1 MRGLRQDDGSGL
13 TYQLVAWSALLAV
26 QWVDPGTESWMLF
39 FVLYPQMWAMVRV
52 RLAAAGTLVT
62 LVAFGVLRFVQSG
75 FDRTT
80 LGPILVTS
88 LVVGFAISLFQAM
101 TQIQEFTLAFVPKV
115 VAVGVALIVS
125 GNWMLHTLMDF
136 TIDLFDRIPSL
147 LS

>member
-1 MRGLRQDDGSGL
+1 MTDSSILDIAFA
-13 TYQLVAWSALLAV
+13 T
-26 QWVDPGTESWMLF
+26 M
-39 FVLYPQMWAMVRV
+39 M
-52 RLAAAGTLVT
+52 
-62 LVAFGVLRFVQSG
+62 VAFKLSA
-75 FDRTT
+75 
-80 LGPILVTS
+80 PILVTS

-136 TIDLFDRIPSL
+136 TVDLFDRIPSL